1 MMNETYLNNA
11 RHNGTKIN
19 ENTNQILASLCEIIF
34 LVTGKECNFDIL
46 YNGMTI
52 IIREGE
58 ENQRYNTC
66 TDAIRALSNIID
78 TLYA

>member
-1 MMNETYLNNA
+1 MMNETYLKNA

-34 LVTGKECNFDIL
+34 LITEKECNFDIL
-46 YNGMTI
+46 FDGSVI
-52 IIREGE
+52 VIREGE
-58 ENQRYNTC
+58 ENQRYSTC

>member
-1 MMNETYLNNA
+1 MTNETYLKNA

-34 LVTGKECNFDIL
+34 LITEKECNYDIL
-46 YNGMTI
+46 FNGSVI

-58 ENQRYNTC
+58 ENQRYDTC

>member
-1 MMNETYLNNA
+1 MMNETYLKNA

-19 ENTNQILASLCEIIF
+19 ENTDQILASLCEIIF
-34 LVTGKECNFDIL
+34 LITEKECNFCIL
-46 YNGMTI
+46 FNASVI
-52 IIREGE
+52 ITREGE
-58 ENQRYNTC
+58 EKQHYDTC